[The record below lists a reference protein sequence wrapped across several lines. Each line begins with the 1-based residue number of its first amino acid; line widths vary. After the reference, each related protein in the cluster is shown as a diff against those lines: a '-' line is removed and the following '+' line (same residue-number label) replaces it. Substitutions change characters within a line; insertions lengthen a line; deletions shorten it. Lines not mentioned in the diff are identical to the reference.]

1 MCKVIE
7 RERSPE
13 SSTAKC
19 AHPLALDK
27 FDGKFGLH
35 LRRLS
40 CLMCSRGWWESDGV
54 VIGST
59 SALRVVAKLAEAE
72 GPRPTGWATADR
84 EWRRLEEESLT
95 PVR

>member
-1 MCKVIE
+1 MRKVVE
-7 RERSPE
+7 RERTLERPAAE
-13 SSTAKC
+13 C

-27 FDGKFGLH
+27 FDGRFGPQ

-40 CLMCSRGWWESDGV
+40 CFMCGHGWWESEGA

-59 SALRVVAKLAEAE
+59 SALRMVARLVD
-72 GPRPTGWATADR
+72 GPRPTGWSAADR
-84 EWRRLEEESLT
+84 EWRKLEEESLA